1 MLIRYFHVTE
11 LRSLFRANDRG
22 LKLGRY
28 INSTSIAFRLGNST

>member
-28 INSTSIAFRLGNST
+28 NSTSIAFRLGNST